1 MVEIVMASQLKPPGS
16 AETIPVPRRL
26 ITVAHTTAVDL
37 VGRGVEERHRPRLR
51 PQDARI
57 KAAITEGMGRSATF
71 KALVDRIES
80 SDVIVYVAMNP
91 TIKSSLSG
99 MLTWMTQAGGFRYV
113 RASISPDQTF
123 DQLIATIGHELQHAL
138 EVTEDAAVLDE
149 KSLVALYRRIGVH
162 NDAVA
167 PALWETAAAQ
177 QTGSQV
183 RRELH
188 AMPALVASRAIGQ
201 A

>member
-1 MVEIVMASQLKPPGS
+1 MRTMCIAAVCALLCSAPLFAGS
-16 AETIPVPRRL
+16 TP
-26 ITVAHTTAVDL
+26 D
-37 VGRGVEERHRPRLR
+37 GGPRLR

-123 DQLIATIGHELQHAL
+123 DQLIATIGHELQHAV

-167 PALWETAAAQ
+167 PARWETVAAQ

-183 RRELH
+183 RRELS
-188 AMPALVASRAIGQ
+188 AMPTLVASRAIGQ

>member
-1 MVEIVMASQLKPPGS
+1 MC
-16 AETIPVPRRL
+16 
-26 ITVAHTTAVDL
+26 
-37 VGRGVEERHRPRLR
+37 
-51 PQDARI
+51 
-57 KAAITEGMGRSATF
+57 
-71 KALVDRIES
+71 S
-80 SDVIVYVAMNP
+80 SDLAV
-91 TIKSSLSG
+91 
-99 MLTWMTQAGGFRYV
+99 GFRYV

-123 DQLIATIGHELQHAL
+123 DQLIATIGHELQHAV

-167 PALWETAAAQ
+167 PARWETAAAQ

-188 AMPALVASRAIGQ
+188 AMPALVASRAVGQ